1 MQIIFIM
8 IQQFLISLSNLVSL
22 LFLYS
27 SYLMLIY
34 YLINLLSSSYKNIIY
49 SLIISINIYHSIHYM
64 IYSNLIHAT
73 NIYISTQIPRPL
85 NYSSVTLLPL
95 FDESYL
101 LYIKI
106 HLYPHLLNS
115 SQKDQSH
122 L

>member
-73 NIYISTQIPRPL
+73 NTYISTQIPRPL